1 MITQANIVLSAT
13 FIWFNRRCEMKTD
26 LDLPS
31 KQRFLGR
38 PGTRL
43 GWWAVGLGAAFVVL
57 WIINST
63 VFMPTTELIPW
74 RQVVLPFYGVFTML
88 CGFAAGIVG
97 LIALIWR
104 HERSWLVWLTLLPGL
119 FVLVFV
125 LGEFLV
131 PH

>member
-1 MITQANIVLSAT
+1 
-13 FIWFNRRCEMKTD
+13 MKTESS
-26 LDLPS
+26 LTTRH
-31 KQRFLGR
+31 RFLGR

-43 GWWAVGLGAAFVVL
+43 GWWAVGLGVAFVVM
-57 WIINST
+57 WIINSIL
-63 VFMPTTELIPW
+63 FMPASVEIPW
-74 RQVVLPFYGVFTML
+74 RQLVLPFYGIFMML

-104 HERSWLVWLTLLPGL
+104 HERSWLVWLTLIPGL
-119 FVLVFV
+119 FVLVFI